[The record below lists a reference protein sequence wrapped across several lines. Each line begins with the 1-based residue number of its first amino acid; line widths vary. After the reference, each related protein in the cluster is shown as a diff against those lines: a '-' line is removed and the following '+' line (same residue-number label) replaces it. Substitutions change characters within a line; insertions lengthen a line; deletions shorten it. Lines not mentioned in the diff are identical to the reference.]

1 MDGGLFVV
9 FVFFGFLAAV
19 ILVPIWLRERTK
31 QSAHALISQA
41 LEKGQSLDPALM
53 RQLTEGSARPQQDRA
68 RRTLG
73 SAVVLLAL
81 AGGFVGAGFAV
92 EMISGAEEALGG
104 MLIPAAILGALGT
117 AFLLLAI
124 IDYASKKKEQ

>member
-1 MDGGLFVV
+1 MDGGVLFML
-9 FVFFGFLAAV
+9 VFFGFLAAV

-41 LEKGQSLDPALM
+41 LDKGQSLDPTLM
-53 RQLTEGSARPQQDRA
+53 RQLTEGSIRPQQDRA

>member
-1 MDGGLFVV
+1 MEEGVLIPLI
-9 FVFFGFLAAV
+9 FFGFLGAI

-31 QSAHALISQA
+31 QSAHKLISQA
-41 LEKGQSLDPALM
+41 LEKGQPLDPQIM
-53 RQLTEGSARPQQDRA
+53 RDLTQGTVAKVQQQSQP

-81 AGGFVGAGFAV
+81 AGAFAAIAFLDHDARDWTVVPALIVGAV
-92 EMISGAEEALGG
+92 GA
-104 MLIPAAILGALGT
+104 

-124 IDYASKKKEQ
+124 IDYTTKKKDM